1 VTSLET
7 ANAYLETNVLAGW
20 LQFFEEERERF
31 FRRMEKRTK
40 KSLILLRDVQNRDYL
55 CAFKTSDWSL
65 AELPQIIRDSKI
77 SMKMISDGRSPA
89 WFNRY
94 KTEYSLT
101 SRQIHDIEKVIERF
115 KQFISGIGI
124 EIEPCQV
131 NPLVVQRIASN
142 YSLNTS
148 DALHLAI
155 AKGKCNFFI
164 SNDSDFLNHKAE
176 IYKIDR
182 IRVIEPLTLR
192 SEKGCTI
199 ENPSFNKRPSWH
211 GVP

>member
-1 VTSLET
+1 
-7 ANAYLETNVLAGW
+7 
-20 LQFFEEERERF
+20 
-31 FRRMEKRTK
+31 M
-40 KSLILLRDVQNRDYL
+40 
-55 CAFKTSDWSL
+55 
-65 AELPQIIRDSKI
+65 IR
-77 SMKMISDGRSPA
+77 DGRSPA
-89 WFNRY
+89 FFNRY

-101 SRQIHDIEKVIERF
+101 PRQIHDIEKIIERF
-115 KQFISGIGI
+115 RQFIRGIGI

-131 NPLVVQRIASN
+131 NPSVVQKIASN

-148 DALHLAI
+148 DALHLAV

-164 SNDSDFLNHKAE
+164 SNDSDFLDHKVE

-182 IRVIEPLTLR
+182 IKVIEPLALR
-192 SEKGCTI
+192 EEKGYVV